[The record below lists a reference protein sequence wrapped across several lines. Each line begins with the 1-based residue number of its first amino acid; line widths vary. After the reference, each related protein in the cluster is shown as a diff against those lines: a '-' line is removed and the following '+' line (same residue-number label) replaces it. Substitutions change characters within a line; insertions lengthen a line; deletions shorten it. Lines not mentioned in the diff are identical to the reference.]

1 MRCFFPLK
9 NHTKYRYRRRR
20 KKKSQWN
27 QKLAIDN
34 VINNDNNVVNID
46 NIGNSMNRHMQQI
59 DQQTGEVVE
68 GFVAYVVPKRKNGF
82 QKGWMAMA
90 QEAMMMLAQSNLTG
104 NDMKVMWA
112 MLARLDYENLIQVNQ
127 AEVAEQVGMNRHNVN
142 RSIKKL
148 IELGVVLEGVRIG
161 ISRSYRL
168 NPNFGWKGSA
178 KGHREALHEHLKVV
192 K

>member
-9 NHTKYRYRRRR
+9 NHTKYRYRRRI
-20 KKKSQWN
+20 KKSQWN

-59 DQQTGEVVE
+59 DQQTGEVIE

-148 IELGVVLEGVRIG
+148 IELGVVLEGVKIG

>member
-1 MRCFFPLK
+1 
-9 NHTKYRYRRRR
+9 
-20 KKKSQWN
+20 
-27 QKLAIDN
+27 
-34 VINNDNNVVNID
+34 
-46 NIGNSMNRHMQQI
+46 MNRHMQQI
-59 DQQTGEVVE
+59 DHQTGEVVE

-90 QEAMMMLAQSNLTG
+90 QEAMMMLCSKQFNRQRHEG
-104 NDMKVMWA
+104 YVA

-148 IELGVVLEGVRIG
+148 IELGVILEGVKIG

-178 KGHREALHEHLKVV
+178 KGHRQALHEHLKIV

>member
-9 NHTKYRYRRRR
+9 NHTKYRYRRRI
-20 KKKSQWN
+20 KKSQWN

-59 DQQTGEVVE
+59 DQQTGEVIE

-127 AEVAEQVGMNRHNVN
+127 AEVAEQVGMNRHHVN

-148 IELGVVLEGVRIG
+148 IELGVVLEGVKIG

-178 KGHREALHEHLKVV
+178 KGHREALHEHLKII